1 MCGLTTAF
9 SYDYH
14 TTQSQHSFLHLIAC
28 HIAWHLMSI
37 IHKHLLLKPAEESLW
52 LTTLKSNKS
61 FSSMSVPTVTI
72 LILRVLDLLL
82 SLDVS
87 LSFSLSSNR
96 FMILQGR
103 RCIIDKRAFRSSMN
117 SGPSN
122 QIWRECIGSKIIRLA
137 LPSEE
142 LLYITDLL

>member
-14 TTQSQHSFLHLIAC
+14 TTQSQHLIAC
-28 HIAWHLMSI
+28 HTAWHLMST
-37 IHKHLLLKPAEESLW
+37 IHKYLCLKPAEESLW
-52 LTTLKSNKS
+52 LTALKSNKS

-72 LILRVLDLLL
+72 LILCVLDLFL

-87 LSFSLSSNR
+87 LFLSLSSNR

-103 RCIIDKRAFRSSMN
+103 RCIIDKHAFRSSMN
-117 SGPSN
+117 SGSSN
-122 QIWRECIGSKIIRLA
+122 QIWHECIWSKIIRLP

-142 LLYITDLL
+142 ILYITDLL